1 MFNRLSSLILAILL
15 FAILAGSANN
25 FYVFAASLA
34 ILLIATFSINVKRV
48 GLSWPHLLLPVFF
61 LLGIG
66 GVFVIIT
73 ASGARI
79 AFLLGAS
86 ILFYL
91 LESNLGKESHLLQ
104 NIYLFSVFSLF
115 LGMFSAFFYF
125 HLPTLLLVFGTYVI
139 AYVLIVQGYAGFSLP
154 AKKYF
159 HFLTAVV
166 CAEVAWGLTFWPTHY
181 FVNAVVLF
189 CVFYLIWI
197 FSFSAFFGKLNWKKA
212 YWQLGLVGLA
222 LIITL
227 ASAAWQPL
235 VN

>member
-15 FAILAGSANN
+15 FTVLAGSANN

-34 ILLIATFSINVKRV
+34 ILLVATFSINVKRV

-66 GVFVIIT
+66 GIFVVVT
-73 ASGARI
+73 TSASRI
-79 AFLLGAS
+79 AFLLAAS
-86 ILFYL
+86 VVFYL

-104 NIYLFSVFSLF
+104 NIYLFSVFAIF
-115 LGMFSAFFYF
+115 LGIFSAQFYF
-125 HLPTLLLVFGTYVI
+125 HLPTLLVVAGTF
-139 AYVLIVQGYAGFSLP
+139 LITYLLILQGFAGFSLP

-159 HFLTAVV
+159 HVLTAVV
-166 CAEVAWGLTFWPTHY
+166 CAQVAWGLSFWPTHY

-189 CVFYLIWI
+189 SVFYLIWI

-212 YWQLGLVGLA
+212 YWQLGLIGLV
-222 LIITL
+222 LLITL
-227 ASAAWQPL
+227 TSAAWRPL
-235 VN
+235 LE

>member
-25 FYVFAASLA
+25 FYVFAVSLA
-34 ILLIATFSINVKRV
+34 ILLVASFSINLKRV

-73 ASGARI
+73 TSAERNI
-79 AFLLGAS
+79 FLLAAS
-86 ILFYL
+86 VVFYL

-115 LGMFSAFFYF
+115 LGLFSAQFYF
-125 HLPTLLLVFGTYVI
+125 HLPTVLLVAATYLI
-139 AYVLIVQGYAGFSLP
+139 SHLLIVQGYAGFSLP

-159 HFLTAVV
+159 HILTGLA

-181 FVNAVVLF
+181 FVDAVVLF

-197 FSFSAFFGKLNWKKA
+197 FSFSAFFGKLTWKKA

-222 LIITL
+222 LLITL
-227 ASAAWQPL
+227 TSAAWRPL
-235 VN
+235 VK